1 MGGISILWLPFCAR
15 NGRIGENGGG
25 CVGFSQSSLDWIV
38 RVEGMERKKVL
49 GNMLWRFLER
59 CGAQGVTF
67 VVSIVLARLLDPAAY
82 GTLALVTAFTTI
94 LEAFVDGG
102 FGNALIQKKDADD
115 LDFSSVFYF
124 NILVCLVL
132 YAGLFVAAPVIAAF
146 FVRPELTALVRVCGL
161 TLMISGVKN
170 VQQAY
175 VARNLLFKR
184 FFFATLGGTL
194 TAAVVGIFLACRGW
208 GVWALAVQ
216 HIVNLLVDT
225 LILWFTVGWRPK
237 WCFSFVRLKGML
249 KFGWKLLASSLL
261 DRVYTELRS
270 LVIGKRYS
278 SGDLAYY
285 NRGRQFP
292 NFVVSNVN
300 SAIDSVLFPTL
311 SRQQEDREAL
321 GRMTAAA
328 IRTSVFLMAPL
339 MLGLAGCAEPLV
351 RLLLTPKWL
360 PCVFYLR
367 IFCITM
373 LFYPIHTA
381 NLNALKAMGRS
392 DLFFKLECIKKGAGL
407 ALLLSSMGFGV
418 KAIALSGLLQ
428 SVIAQ
433 IVNAWPNRKLLHY
446 GYLAQLKDILPSLAL
461 AAGMAITVSALQ
473 FLNLRD
479 YWLLCLQVAAGAV
492 IYIGGAALLRLPGYV
507 YLRKSLRNILTG
519 RKTDHA

>member
-1 MGGISILWLPFCAR
+1 
-15 NGRIGENGGG
+15 
-25 CVGFSQSSLDWIV
+25 
-38 RVEGMERKKVL
+38 MERKQLL

-67 VVSIVLARLLDPAAY
+67 VVSIVLARLLDPAVY

-124 NILVCLVL
+124 SIIMCLML
-132 YAGLFVAAPVIAAF
+132 YGGLFAAAPAIASF
-146 FVRPELTALVRVCGL
+146 FGRQELTALVRFCGL
-161 TLMISGVKN
+161 TLVISGLKN

-175 VARNLLFKR
+175 VARNMRFKR

-194 TAAVVGIFLACRGW
+194 TAAAVGIFLAYRGW

-237 WCFSFVRLKGML
+237 WQFSFARLKGML
-249 KFGWKLLASSLL
+249 GFGWKLLASSLL

-270 LVIGKRYS
+270 LVIGKRYA
-278 SGDLAYY
+278 SGDLAFY

-300 SAIDSVLFPTL
+300 TAIDSVLFPAF
-311 SRQQEDREAL
+311 SRRQEDRGAL
-321 GRMTAAA
+321 VRMTAAA

-339 MLGLAGCAEPLV
+339 MLGLATCAEPLV
-351 RLLLTPKWL
+351 RLVLTEKWL

-392 DLFFKLECIKKGAGL
+392 DLFLKLECIKKGAGL
-407 ALLLSSMGFGV
+407 ALLAVSMGFGV

-433 IVNAWPNRKLLHY
+433 MVNAWPNRKLLHY
-446 GYLAQLKDILPSLAL
+446 GYGQQLKDILPSLLL
-461 AAGMAITVSALQ
+461 AAGMAFAVYPLQ
-473 FLNLRD
+473 FLGLPD
-479 YWLLCLQVAAGAV
+479 FWLLCLQAAAGAV
-492 IYIGGAALLRLPGYV
+492 IYLGGAALLKLPGYV
-507 YLRKSLRNILTG
+507 YLRQRLRNILTG
-519 RKTDHA
+519 REKDHA